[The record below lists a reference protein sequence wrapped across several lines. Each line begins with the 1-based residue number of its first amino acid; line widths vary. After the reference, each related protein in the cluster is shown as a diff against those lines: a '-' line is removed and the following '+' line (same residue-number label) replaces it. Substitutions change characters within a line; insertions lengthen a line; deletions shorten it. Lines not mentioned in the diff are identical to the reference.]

1 MVRNDLFFQ
10 EFHIHYLYISGM
22 EKELVLD
29 LIRIAH
35 VVYRFQMNQSKDNIV

>member
-22 EKELVLD
+22 EKELMLD
-29 LIRIAH
+29 LIRNI
-35 VVYRFQMNQSKDNIV
+35 VYMFQMNQSKDNIV